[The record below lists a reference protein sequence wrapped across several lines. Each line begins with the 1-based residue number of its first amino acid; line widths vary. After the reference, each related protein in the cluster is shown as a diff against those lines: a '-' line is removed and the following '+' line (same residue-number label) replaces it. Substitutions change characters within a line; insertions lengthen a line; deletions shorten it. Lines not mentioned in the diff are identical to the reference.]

1 VIALAGLILL
11 SMPARPVEA
20 QLDTVVFDSVGAT
33 PKGTIGLGLVGA
45 ELGLIIP
52 SASGLNEVWSLTV
65 FPMVGAAGGALAGY
79 FALDKPG
86 REKGS
91 VAALAVGIGGVIP
104 AILVTV
110 KGVRKERR
118 ERWEPSQPIRI
129 SAKERRALELA
140 EAGTGLVRRSR
151 SGFRVGMPAVTVS
164 TGVPAAPA
172 TSAAAPLR
180 ERSELRLSL
189 ASGVF

>member
-1 VIALAGLILL
+1 
-11 SMPARPVEA
+11 
-20 QLDTVVFDSVGAT
+20 
-33 PKGTIGLGLVGA
+33 
-45 ELGLIIP
+45 
-52 SASGLNEVWSLTV
+52 
-65 FPMVGAAGGALAGY
+65 
-79 FALDKPG
+79 
-86 REKGS
+86 